1 MPGGLT
7 DRVADEASSDADAFS
22 AWAASSQ
29 RRLLRTAVL
38 LTGDHQRAED
48 LVQEALVKVALR
60 WRRLRDGRPEA
71 YARTVIVRDNISW
84 WRKHR
89 REVLTDPPE
98 RDSVD
103 VSDAADRRL
112 LLDGALAALTPR
124 QRAVVVLRYYDDL
137 TEQATADVM
146 GVAVGT
152 VKSQTH
158 LALRRL
164 AEAAPELAE
173 LLGLEEAP

>member
-1 MPGGLT
+1 MA
-7 DRVADEASSDADAFS
+7 DRVSDGATSDAESFT
-22 AWAASSQ
+22 AWAAHAQ

-60 WRRLRDGRPEA
+60 WRRLHDGRPEA
-71 YARTVIVRDNISW
+71 YARQVLVRDNISW

-89 REVLTDPPE
+89 REVLVEPPE
-98 RDSVD
+98 RPGT
-103 VSDAADRRL
+103 DASAAPDRRL
-112 LLDGALAALTPR
+112 MLDRALATLTPK

-137 TEQATADVM
+137 TEQATAEAL

-173 LLGLEEAP
+173 LLGHDVGEEVP

>member
-1 MPGGLT
+1 
-7 DRVADEASSDADAFS
+7 
-22 AWAASSQ
+22 
-29 RRLLRTAVL
+29 VL

-71 YARTVIVRDNISW
+71 YARQVLVRDNISW

-89 REVLTDPPE
+89 REVLVEPPDRGT
-98 RDSVD
+98 RDQS
-103 VSDAADRRL
+103 AASDRRL
-112 LLDGALAALTPR
+112 LLDDALAALTPR

-137 TEQATADVM
+137 TERATAEAL

-164 AEAAPELAE
+164 AEAAPELAD
-173 LLGLEEAP
+173 LLGHDVGEEVP

>member
-1 MPGGLT
+1 MA
-7 DRVADEASSDADAFS
+7 DRVSDGATNDAESFT
-22 AWAASSQ
+22 AWATHAQ

-71 YARTVIVRDNISW
+71 YARQVLVRDNISW

-89 REVLTDPPE
+89 REVLVEPPE
-98 RDSVD
+98 RGTRDQSA
-103 VSDAADRRL
+103 VSDRRL
-112 LLDGALAALTPR
+112 LLDDALAALTPR

-137 TEQATADVM
+137 TERATAETL

-164 AEAAPELAE
+164 AEAAPELAD
-173 LLGLEEAP
+173 LLAHDVGEEVP

>member
-1 MPGGLT
+1 MADGVT
-7 DRVADEASSDADAFS
+7 DGATSDAESFS
-22 AWAASSQ
+22 AWAAHAQ

-60 WRRLRDGRPEA
+60 WRRLQDGRPEA
-71 YARTVIVRDNISW
+71 YARQILVRDNISW

-89 REVLTDPPE
+89 REVLVEPPE
-98 RDSVD
+98 RAGIDASA
-103 VSDAADRRL
+103 AADRRL
-112 LLDGALAALTPR
+112 MLDRALATLTPK

-137 TEQATADVM
+137 TEQATAEAL

-164 AEAAPELAE
+164 AEAAPELAD
-173 LLGLEEAP
+173 LLGHDVGEEVP

>member
-1 MPGGLT
+1 MA
-7 DRVADEASSDADAFS
+7 DRATSDAEAFS
-22 AWAASSQ
+22 AWAAHSQ
-29 RRLLRTAVL
+29 VRLLRTAVL
-38 LTGDHQRAED
+38 LTGHQQRAED

-60 WRRLRDGRPEA
+60 WGRLRDGYPEA
-71 YARTVIVRDNISW
+71 YARQILVRDNISW

-89 REVLTDPPE
+89 REVLVEPPE
-98 RDSVD
+98 GPPVD
-103 VSDAADRRL
+103 TSAATDRRL
-112 LLDGALAALTPR
+112 MLDRALATLTPR

-137 TEQATADVM
+137 TEQATADTL
-146 GVAVGT
+146 GVAIGT

-173 LLGLEEAP
+173 LLGHEMGEEVS

>member
-1 MPGGLT
+1 MA
-7 DRVADEASSDADAFS
+7 DRATSDADAFS
-22 AWAASSQ
+22 AWAVHSQ
-29 RRLLRTAVL
+29 KRLLRTAVL
-38 LTGDHQRAED
+38 LTGHQQRAED

-60 WRRLRDGRPEA
+60 WGRLREGYPEA
-71 YARTVIVRDNISW
+71 YARQILVRDNISW

-89 REVLTDPPE
+89 RELLVEPPE
-98 RDSVD
+98 GPPVD
-103 VSDAADRRL
+103 TSAATDRRL
-112 LLDGALAALTPR
+112 MLDRALAALTPR

-137 TEQATADVM
+137 TEQATADAL

-173 LLGLEEAP
+173 LLGKEVP

>member
-1 MPGGLT
+1 MADGVS
-7 DRVADEASSDADAFS
+7 DRATSDAESFS
-22 AWAASSQ
+22 AWAAHSQ
-29 RRLLRTAVL
+29 KRLLRTAVL

-60 WRRLRDGRPEA
+60 WRRLQDGRPEA
-71 YARTVIVRDNISW
+71 YARQVLVRDNISW

-89 REVLTDPPE
+89 RELLVEAPEGPP
-98 RDSVD
+98 VD
-103 VSDAADRRL
+103 VSAAVDRRL
-112 LLDGALAALTPR
+112 LLDRALAALTPK

-137 TEQATADVM
+137 TEQATAEAL

-173 LLGLEEAP
+173 LLGHDVGEEVP

>member
-1 MPGGLT
+1 MA
-7 DRVADEASSDADAFS
+7 DRATSAAESFS
-22 AWAASSQ
+22 AWAAPAQ
-29 RRLLRTAVL
+29 QRLLRAAVL

-60 WRRLRDGRPEA
+60 WSRLQGGSPEA

-89 REVLTDPPE
+89 REVVVEPPDVEPPE
-98 RDSVD
+98 RPP
-103 VSDAADRRL
+103 ADLASATERRV
-112 LLDGALAALTPR
+112 LLDRALATLTPR
-124 QRAVVVLRYYDDL
+124 QRAVVVLRFYEDL
-137 TEQATADVM
+137 SVQATAEIL
-146 GVAVGT
+146 GVTAGT

-158 LALRRL
+158 LSLRRL

-173 LLGLEEAP
+173 LVGNELGEEVP

>member
-1 MPGGLT
+1 MA
-7 DRVADEASSDADAFS
+7 DRVSDGATSDAESFT
-22 AWAASSQ
+22 AWAAHAQ

-60 WRRLRDGRPEA
+60 RWRPPRQARGRRRTRGRCWCA
-71 YARTVIVRDNISW
+71 TTSRGGASTVARCSSSRRTAGRGTSPRQRPTACSSTTR
-84 WRKHR
+84 WR
-89 REVLTDPPE
+89 
-98 RDSVD
+98 
-103 VSDAADRRL
+103 
-112 LLDGALAALTPR
+112 ALTPR
-124 QRAVVVLRYYDDL
+124 QRADVVLRYYDDL
-137 TEQATADVM
+137 TERATAEAL

-164 AEAAPELAE
+164 AEARRAGRPA
-173 LLGLEEAP
+173 GHDVGEEVP